1 MDNLSAPLTLTS
13 TVSVSALV
21 RSMRNTATMDRSA
34 FHISWGHVRLRQVSF
49 PQMCRFD
56 MLQVCGDECYL
67 HGTGSRG
74 GQRNKNQVSENCFS
88 HRILISFFSKVK
100 QQTNR
105 RNWNLAC
112 EAIFRVSDISKSEE
126 EKRKLTIKAKFS
138 RFLDTCITWKP
149 NQKAGEANAAA
160 CHFPWG
166 WRGRRELSGRQNK
179 SHRFLPKMYY
189 TGCFIFSRIPPLKS
203 TTKLI

>member
-1 MDNLSAPLTLTS
+1 MNFLHRGALTFDTLVYDTNVGDIRFHKNFMRRFVKTIYRFIAFAKLVFGNKLNYFHTSFGFNRHLFKTFHNYGQFVSPLDS
-13 TVSVSALV
+13 YFNRERVSLGEIHEKYGHNGQVSFLD
-21 RSMRNTATMDRSA
+21 S
-34 FHISWGHVRLRQVSF
+34 FHISMRPRIRQVSF

-105 RNWNLAC
+105 RNGNLAC
-112 EAIFRVSDISKSEE
+112 EEIFRVSDIS
-126 EKRKLTIKAKFS
+126 
-138 RFLDTCITWKP
+138 
-149 NQKAGEANAAA
+149 N
-160 CHFPWG
+160 
-166 WRGRRELSGRQNK
+166 
-179 SHRFLPKMYY
+179 
-189 TGCFIFSRIPPLKS
+189 LK
-203 TTKLI
+203 TKKEN